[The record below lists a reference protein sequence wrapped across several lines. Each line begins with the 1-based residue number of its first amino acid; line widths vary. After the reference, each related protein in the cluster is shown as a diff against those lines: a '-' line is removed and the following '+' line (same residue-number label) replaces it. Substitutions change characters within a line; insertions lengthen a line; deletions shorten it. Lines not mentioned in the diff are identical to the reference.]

1 MNILLCGDVVGRS
14 GREAIKRHL
23 PALKR
28 DLCIDVA
35 IVNAENAA
43 HGFGLNERLAGELY
57 DSGADILSTGNH
69 VWDQRELIQYIERDG
84 RILRPA
90 NFPEGTP
97 GAGWRLHP
105 VDGERTV
112 LVVNLMGRLFMEA
125 LDDPFARLESIL
137 AQHPLAAGPGRGA
150 TAIVVDFHGEATS
163 EKMAFGH
170 FADGRVSAVL
180 GTHTHVPTAD
190 HQILPGGTA
199 YISDAGMCADYDSVI
214 GMEKAPSVR
223 RFVTKMPGEKPKPA
237 EGEASLCGVFVVIDD
252 ATGLARRIEPVR
264 VGGRLA
270 ENVPLP

>member
-14 GREAIKRHL
+14 GREAVRRHL
-23 PALKR
+23 PGLKR
-28 DLCIDVA
+28 DLAIDVA

-43 HGFGLNERLAGELY
+43 HGYGLTERLAGELF
-57 DSGADILSTGNH
+57 DAGADILSTGNH
-69 VWDQRELIQYIERDG
+69 VWDQRELIQYIARDD

-105 VDGERTV
+105 VEGGRSLLT
-112 LVVNLMGRLFMEA
+112 VNLMGRLFMDA
-125 LDDPFARLESIL
+125 LDNPFAKLEAVL
-137 AQHPLAAGPGRGA
+137 ARHKLGEDA

-180 GTHTHVPTAD
+180 CTHTHVPTAD

-199 YISDAGMCADYDSVI
+199 YVSDAGMCGDYDSVI
-214 GMEKAPSVR
+214 GMEKGPSVR
-223 RFVTKMPGEKPKPA
+223 RFVTKMPTEKPTPA
-237 EGEASLCGVFVVIDD
+237 EGEATLSGVFVKVDD
-252 ATGLARRIEPVR
+252 RTGLARRIEPVR
-264 VGGRLA
+264 VGGRLV
-270 ENVPLP
+270 EYVPMP